1 MLNVPIIKYI
11 LYSLTSLGL
20 ALTLTIG
27 AGAEMARPPE
37 ERSHWL
43 WVMLCWA
50 VAATYSEVKDIWGE
64 YGWWSADE
72 LNFGEIAPRTNP
84 NPNPHPSPSP
94 NPNPN
99 PSPDRSPN
107 RSPNPD
113 PNLSPHPRPARRRE
127 PISQRRPPRDHRAR
141 LRRAPA
147 AQAHGGTAE
156 ARKAAAA
163 AAEPGL
169 RQLALPRPG

>member
-99 PSPDRSPN
+99 PIPSP
-107 RSPNPD
+107 SPNPNPTLLTLN
-113 PNLSPHPRPARRRE
+113 PNPRH
-127 PISQRRPPRDHRAR
+127 S
-141 LRRAPA
+141 
-147 AQAHGGTAE
+147 T
-156 ARKAAAA
+156 
-163 AAEPGL
+163 
-169 RQLALPRPG
+169 

>member
-84 NPNPHPSPSP
+84 NPKPHP

-99 PSPDRSPN
+99 PNHNPNHNPNPNPNPIPSAHPDPSPSPRQARSPRSSSPPP
-107 RSPNPD
+107 RSP
-113 PNLSPHPRPARRRE
+113 
-127 PISQRRPPRDHRAR
+127 
-141 LRRAPA
+141 
-147 AQAHGGTAE
+147 
-156 ARKAAAA
+156 
-163 AAEPGL
+163 
-169 RQLALPRPG
+169 